1 MAVTWEPAENV
12 PTAVINEFEQG
23 TVVVVQDQIT
33 KSGLG
38 QTTHTLTVSSQGSSA
53 RSHSCSP
60 PRTVIKESEG

>member
-33 KSGLG
+33 KSGLAIG

-53 RSHSCSP
+53 
-60 PRTVIKESEG
+60 